1 MNNHTEKTLQ
11 SGITCI
17 LAEKPSVAREIA
29 KIVGATSRQDGYIE
43 GNNYIVTWALGH
55 LVGLAIPG
63 NDNAGRSGRENLPLI
78 PETFTLQP
86 RQVKAAKGYKADPG
100 ALKQLRV
107 IKKTFDKCD
116 SIISGT
122 DSAREGE
129 LIFRYIYHY
138 LGCTKP
144 FKRLW
149 INSLTEKAIRE
160 GLNNLRPGA
169 DYDNLYYA
177 AKSRS
182 EADLL
187 VGINASRA
195 LSVTAGDG
203 IYSLG
208 RVQTPTL
215 AMICFR
221 YKENKQFVPQKYFQ
235 LALGIEK
242 DTISFKAQS
251 KEKYADKEEAD
262 RLYQLLKANPSLEI
276 KKVDKKAVSEEAPLL
291 FDLTGLQKKA
301 NSLFGFSADKT
312 LGIAQ
317 VLYEKKLITYPRTGS
332 KYISEDVFEQI
343 PGMLKSAKTNEKYG
357 EYTTKLLEQKNTWN
371 KQAVDNSKVT
381 DHHALLVTDSFPCI
395 MNKEERQ
402 IYELIICR
410 MLEALSAK
418 CQKEQTT
425 VLIVSNDMEFEA
437 KGSVIIDAGWRAVQI
452 GQADIANKEANNEE
466 SNNLIPK
473 LSENETLHSTGCSLM
488 EKQTKPKP
496 LFTESS
502 LLSAMEHA
510 GRELDDEAQRKAMKD
525 CGLGTPATRAAI
537 IETLISRGY
546 MIRREKTLVPTEKG
560 MAIYGIVKNMR
571 IADVEMTGMWEET
584 LAKIER
590 GEFSAETFIKSIGVY
605 TSQVTSELLS
615 SNIVFKE
622 KGSDVS
628 CPKCREGKIRFYPM
642 VARCGSE
649 HCDFICFRTKAG
661 KTLTDTQLAELFE
674 KKKLGPLSGFKSK
687 AGNDFEASLVLDEE
701 MNVKFVF
708 PEKKNNDNSNYKK
721 GKGKP
726 KK

>member
-1 MNNHTEKTLQ
+1 MNNHTDKTSQ
-11 SGITCI
+11 NGITCI

-29 KIVGATSRQDGYIE
+29 KIVGAGSRQEGYIE
-43 GNNYIVTWALGH
+43 GNNYIVTWAFGH
-55 LVGLAIPG
+55 LIGLAIPG
-63 NDNAGRSGRENLPLI
+63 SDNAGRFSRENLPLI
-78 PETFTLQP
+78 PEIFSLQP
-86 RQVKAAKGYKADPG
+86 RQVKTEKGYKADPG

-107 IKKTFDKCD
+107 IKKAFDKCD
-116 SIISGT
+116 SLIVAT

-129 LIFRYIYHY
+129 LIFRYIYSY
-138 LGCTKP
+138 LECTKP

-149 INSLTEKAIRE
+149 ISSLTEKAIRE
-160 GLNNLRPGA
+160 GLDNLKPGA

-215 AMICFR
+215 AMICSR

-242 DTISFKAQS
+242 AGISFKAQS
-251 KEKYADKEEAD
+251 KEKYADREEAEKI
-262 RLYQLLKANPSLEI
+262 YEQLKANPALEV

-317 VLYEKKLITYPRTGS
+317 TLYEKKMITYPRTGS

-343 PGMLKSAKTNEKYG
+343 PDMLKSAKTNEKYG
-357 EYTTKLLEQKNTWN
+357 GYTTGLLEDKNTWN
-371 KQAVDNSKVT
+371 KQSVNDKGVT

-410 MLEALSAK
+410 MLEALSPM

-425 VLIVSNDMEFEA
+425 VSIISNDMEFEA
-437 KGSVIIDAGWRAVQI
+437 KGSVIIEAGWRAVQP
-452 GQADIANKEANNEE
+452 GQADTDNKSAKDSNEE
-466 SNNLIPK
+466 SNTLIPK

-510 GRELDDEAQRKAMKD
+510 GRDLDDEAQRKAMKD

-546 MIRREKTLVPTEKG
+546 MIRKEKTLVPTGKG

-590 GEFSAETFIKSIGVY
+590 GEFDAGTFMKSIGVY

-622 KGSDVS
+622 KGSDVC

-642 VARCGSE
+642 VARCNNE

-661 KTLTDTQLAELFE
+661 KTLNDSQIAELC
-674 KKKLGPLSGFKSK
+674 KGQKIGPLKGFKSK

-701 MNVKFVF
+701 MNVKFIF
-708 PEKKNNDNSNYKK
+708 PEKNNNTNYKK
-721 GKGKP
+721 GKK
-726 KK
+726 